1 MPVLKILTYPDER
14 LRQVSSPVQQFD
26 AAFQR
31 RVDDL
36 EETRLAGPGAVG
48 IAAPQVGWFE
58 RVVIVDVSGRRKTRS
73 HGHLILVNPEI
84 TEWDGYAVGREG
96 CLSVP
101 DYTGNVIRAEK
112 IHLQALDREGNALS
126 FDMDGFEARAVQH
139 EMDHIDGL
147 LFLDRLVSRRQDLFQ
162 RKVYKSTLLRGWPKL
177 LFLLI
182 FIRAGAFLGEGLLH
196 LGP

>member
-1 MPVLKILTYPDER
+1 MAVLEILTYPDER
-14 LRQVSSPVQQFD
+14 LRQLSSPVERFD
-26 AAFQR
+26 AAFQQ

-58 RVVIVDVSGRRKTRS
+58 RVVIVDVSGRKKTRS

-84 TEWDGYAVGREG
+84 TEWEGYAVGREG

-101 DYTGNVIRAEK
+101 DYTGNVTRAEK
-112 IHLQALDREGNALS
+112 IHLQALDRHGNAMS
-126 FDMDGFEARAVQH
+126 FDMEGFEARAVQH

-162 RKVYKSTLLRGWPKL
+162 RQVYK
-177 LFLLI
+177 
-182 FIRAGAFLGEGLLH
+182 
-196 LGP
+196 